1 MRYVRASVSERVAL
15 RRLSANMNERKM
27 MIAWSRIESFAEPTE
42 ALYVSNPIEMAVCLT
57 ETMVKTGPLGLDRK
71 PVVELDLKR
80 SCVC

>member
-1 MRYVRASVSERVAL
+1 MFERASASEYPYG
-15 RRLSANMNERKM
+15 ANMNERKM

-71 PVVELDLKR
+71 PVVELAAIK
-80 SCVC
+80 

>member
-57 ETMVKTGPLGLDRK
+57 ETMVKTWAFALENK
-71 PVVELDLKR
+71 PVA
-80 SCVC
+80 S

>member
-42 ALYVSNPIEMAVCLT
+42 ALSVSNPIEMAV
-57 ETMVKTGPLGLDRK
+57 V
-71 PVVELDLKR
+71 
-80 SCVC
+80 